1 VTQPAARIDDRLQL
15 PDLSRRARTRK
26 LVLLVLLLAA
36 GAGAYVYSTRP
47 QPVSELYR
55 TEEVALR
62 TLVQLVE
69 ATGTLDVRSRVEVPA
84 PLAGRL
90 TSIAAEPRARVE
102 KGQLLAT
109 LDERAAALALRSA
122 KTTVQAASGR
132 VAQAQAAVAGLQQQL
147 ANAQRLR
154 DKGLA
159 SEQSLVEVKAE
170 LNQARAVLD
179 AARAER
185 TLASDTVASAELG
198 KSLSAI
204 VAPVAGVVL
213 VAPERLGA
221 AVSPERG
228 PLFVIGESLDVM
240 RIDALVAE
248 TEIARIEPG
257 KYADVLVQ
265 ALPGK
270 TFSAS
275 VERIGIESRRE
286 SGVVS
291 YPVTLL
297 VENAGGVLLPGM
309 SARVRMEVGRA
320 ENVLAV
326 HDAALRFTPE
336 DVEPADARSRV
347 FRRSGPSDLEEVKVE
362 TGISDG
368 VYTQV
373 EVEEGTTLAVGDELA
388 VGLAQTDARAGKP
401 SLSLGGKN

>member
-1 VTQPAARIDDRLQL
+1 VTQPAAHVDDRLQL

-26 LVLLVLLLAA
+26 LVLLALLLAA
-36 GAGAYVYSTRP
+36 SAGAYVYLTRP
-47 QPVSELYR
+47 KPIAERFR
-55 TEEVALR
+55 TEAVTRR

-69 ATGTLDVRSRVEVPA
+69 ATGSLDVRSRVEVPA
-84 PLAGRL
+84 PLAGRI
-90 TSIAAEPRARVE
+90 TSIAVEPRARVE

-122 KTTVQAASGR
+122 KTTVEAASGR

-147 ANAQRLR
+147 TNAQRLR

-159 SEQSLVEVKAE
+159 SEQALVEVKAE

-185 TLASDTVASAELG
+185 KLASETVASAELG

-204 VAPVAGVVL
+204 VAPVAGVIL
-213 VAPERLGA
+213 QAPERLGA

-228 PLFVIGESLDVM
+228 PLFVIGESLEVM

-275 VERIGIESRRE
+275 VERIGIEPKRE
-286 SGVVS
+286 AGVVS

-297 VENAGGVLLPGM
+297 VENAGGALLPGM
-309 SARVRMEVGRA
+309 SARVRMEVAKA

-336 DVEPADARSRV
+336 GAEPADARSRV
-347 FRRSGPSDLEEVKVE
+347 FRRSGPSELEEVKVKV
-362 TGISDG
+362 GISDG

-373 EVEEGTTLAVGDELA
+373 EPAEGATLSEGDELA
-388 VGLAQTDARAGKP
+388 VGLAQAEPRAGKP
-401 SLSLGGKN
+401 SLSLGGTN

>member
-1 VTQPAARIDDRLQL
+1 
-15 PDLSRRARTRK
+15 
-26 LVLLVLLLAA
+26 
-36 GAGAYVYSTRP
+36 
-47 QPVSELYR
+47 
-55 TEEVALR
+55 
-62 TLVQLVE
+62 
-69 ATGTLDVRSRVEVPA
+69 
-84 PLAGRL
+84 
-90 TSIAAEPRARVE
+90 
-102 KGQLLAT
+102 
-109 LDERAAALALRSA
+109 
-122 KTTVQAASGR
+122 
-132 VAQAQAAVAGLQQQL
+132 
-147 ANAQRLR
+147 
-154 DKGLA
+154 
-159 SEQSLVEVKAE
+159 
-170 LNQARAVLD
+170 
-179 AARAER
+179 
-185 TLASDTVASAELG
+185 
-198 KSLSAI
+198 
-204 VAPVAGVVL
+204 
-213 VAPERLGA
+213 
-221 AVSPERG
+221 
-228 PLFVIGESLDVM
+228 LFVIGESLDVM

>member
-1 VTQPAARIDDRLQL
+1 MTQPAARIDDRLQL

-26 LVLLVLLLAA
+26 LLLLAVLLAA
-36 GAGAYVYSTRP
+36 GAGAYVYLTRP
-47 QPVSELYR
+47 KPIAEHYR
-55 TEEVALR
+55 TEAVARR

-84 PLAGRL
+84 PLAGRI
-90 TSIAAEPRARVE
+90 TSIAVEPRAHVE

-122 KTTVQAASGR
+122 KTTVEAASGR
-132 VAQAQAAVAGLQQQL
+132 VAQAQAALAGLQQQL
-147 ANAQRLR
+147 TNAQRLR

-159 SEQSLVEVKAE
+159 AEQTLVEVKAE
-170 LNQARAVLD
+170 LNQARAMLD

-185 TLASDTVASAELG
+185 RLASETVDSAELG

-213 VAPERLGA
+213 QAPERLGA

-228 PLFVIGESLDVM
+228 PLFVIGEPLDVM

-275 VERIGIESRRE
+275 VQRIGIEPKRE

-297 VENAGGVLLPGM
+297 VENAGGALLPGM
-309 SARVRMEVGRA
+309 SARVRMEVARA
-320 ENVLAV
+320 EKVLAV
-326 HDAALRFTPE
+326 HDAALRFTP
-336 DVEPADARSRV
+336 DDAEPADARTRV
-347 FRRSGPSDLEEVKVE
+347 FRRSGPSELEEVKVKA
-362 TGISDG
+362 GITDG

-373 EVEEGTTLAVGDELA
+373 APADGATLSEGDELA
-388 VGLAQTDARAGKP
+388 VGLSQADARAGKP

>member
-1 VTQPAARIDDRLQL
+1 MTQPRARVDDRLQL

-26 LVLLVLLLAA
+26 LVLLGLLLAA
-36 GAGAYVYSTRP
+36 GAVGYVYVTRP
-47 QPVSELYR
+47 APEAERYR
-55 TEEVALR
+55 TEPVARR
-62 TLVQLVE
+62 TIVQLIE

-84 PLAGRL
+84 PLAGRI
-90 TSIAAEPRARVE
+90 TSIAVEPRDHVT
-102 KGQLLAT
+102 KGQLLGT
-109 LDERAAALALRSA
+109 LDERAAELDLRIA
-122 KTTVQAASGR
+122 RTTVEAASGR
-132 VAQAQAAVAGLQQQL
+132 VAQAQAAVASMVQKL

-159 SEQSLVEVKAE
+159 SEQSLVELQAE
-170 LNQARAVLD
+170 LDQARAVVD

-185 TLASDTVASAELG
+185 RLASETVASAELG
-198 KSLSAI
+198 RSLSAI
-204 VAPVAGVVL
+204 VAPEDGVIL
-213 VAPERLGA
+213 QAPERVGA

-228 PLFVIGESLDVM
+228 PLFVLGESLDVM

-275 VERIGIESRRE
+275 VQRIGIEPKRE
-286 SGVVS
+286 AGVVS

-297 VENAGGVLLPGM
+297 VENAGGELLPGM
-309 SARVRMEVGRA
+309 SARVRMEIARV

-336 DVEPADARSRV
+336 DAEPAEARSRV
-347 FRRSGPSDLEEVKVE
+347 FRRSGPSELEAVKVRA
-362 TGISDG
+362 GISDG
-368 VYTQV
+368 VYTAI
-373 EVEEGTTLAVGDELA
+373 EAIEGATLAESDELA
-388 VGLAQTDARAGKP
+388 VGLAQSDARAGKP

>member
-170 LNQARAVLD
+170 LNQARAVRD

-336 DVEPADARSRV
+336 AVEPADARSRV
-347 FRRSGPSDLEEVKVE
+347 FRRSGPSDLAEVKVE